1 MQFPYPLVLCDIG
14 GTNAR
19 FALQAEPGSPLLPGP
34 PIKTSDHASFEKAL
48 AAAFVGFGVKA
59 RSALVCAAGPVS
71 GRTVHLTNAGWT
83 IDGAQTAAELGLEQG
98 LLLNDFEAQALALPA
113 LQDAWTTPIGPPLP
127 AAGGTRLVMGVGTG
141 LGAAGLVEVEGRHLA
156 LPTEAG
162 HLDFAPVGSVEAA
175 IWPHIPI
182 TAHGRIGVETILS
195 GSGLARL
202 HQARCAAEGLP
213 PPFLDEMGVVAL
225 AAAEPEGEAARTLSL
240 FWTLVARYAGDLA
253 LVLMAKGGV
262 TLAGGVLP
270 KIAAFLD
277 PAKFRARFEDKAPF
291 GELMTTI
298 STRLVIANDVVLPGM
313 AAIAAAPQSYVI
325 DYQTRAWR

>member
-1 MQFPYPLVLCDIG
+1 MQFPYPLVLCDVG

-19 FALQAEPGSPLLPGP
+19 FALQAAPDAPLLPGP
-34 PIKTSDHASFEKAL
+34 PVKTADHASFEKAL
-48 AAAFVGFGVKA
+48 ASAFVGFGVRA
-59 RSALVCAAGPVS
+59 RSALVCAAGPVR
-71 GRTVHLTNAGWT
+71 GRTVELTNAGWR
-83 IDGAQTAAELGLEQG
+83 IDGAETAADLGLDQG

-113 LQDAWTTPIGPPLP
+113 LQDVWTTPIGPARP

-141 LGAAGLVEVEGRHLA
+141 LGAAGLIEVEGRHLA

-182 TAHGRIGVETILS
+182 SAHGRIGVETILS
-195 GSGLARL
+195 GAGLARL
-202 HQARCAAEGLP
+202 HRARCAAEGLP
-213 PPFLDEMGVVAL
+213 PPQIDEIGVVAE
-225 AAAEPEGEAARTLSL
+225 AMSAPDGEAARTLSL

-253 LVLMAKGGV
+253 LALMAKGGV

-291 GELMTTI
+291 GEFMTTI
-298 STRLVIANDVVLPGM
+298 ATRLVIANDVVLPGM
-313 AAIAAAPQSYVI
+313 AAIAAAPRAYVI
-325 DYQTRAWR
+325 DYEARAWR